1 MVKYLLKIYKIKF
14 CPSAKSAWWPKGTH
28 RGYYPRPPRRRQR
41 SPASALEMFRF
52 CVSIKNGVSGW
63 LSVRSPIYSANTG
76 GAVFSVST
84 QFMQSRGWKN
94 NGCCGRLNA
103 GGGFVMITIENCLP
117 PIIGWVC
124 SVVVAVILENLC
136 SCYFPF
142 LLSSKFYYQVRN
154 KKLQSIL
161 ISPQRTRS
169 KDSETAP
176 EDRNKLPLLGCIF
189 CAVIFPWLFCEIVIL
204 LIVLAL
210 VLLESDF
217 LYSPFMTHLI
227 SICEFLFL
235 NECFWIF
242 ITVMPLLYMIDYS
255 LGLCRWQKHQKRWG
269 WRCPNK
275 QKLRFSV
282 SPKIAV
288 SSFCGNRGT
297 ACQATKLLP
306 HNLLQQ
312 CFVAIHH
319 IVHYP
324 IAGNG
329 FEVFSRTVD
338 FGLLDQ
344 PQLHRTHRAF
354 CFRHLEAISIQVIL
368 YITRLRKTIPLSL
381 KFQEFCHNR
390 QKG

>member
-1 MVKYLLKIYKIKF
+1 
-14 CPSAKSAWWPKGTH
+14 
-28 RGYYPRPPRRRQR
+28 
-41 SPASALEMFRF
+41 MFRF

-176 EDRNKLPLLGCIF
+176 EDRNKLPLLGCVYCIVVF
-189 CAVIFPWLFCEIVIL
+189 LWLLSELI
-204 LIVLAL
+204 IVLL
-210 VLLESDF
+210 FLILNISKSNFVL
-217 LYSPFMTHLI
+217 SPFMNILKD
-227 SICEFLFL
+227 ICFFLFTSHY
-235 NECFWIF
+235 FWIF
-242 ITVMPLLYMIDYS
+242 IAGMPLLYMIDYS
-255 LGLCRWQKHQKRWG
+255 VGLRRWQKHHKR
-269 WRCPNK
+269 
-275 QKLRFSV
+275 
-282 SPKIAV
+282 
-288 SSFCGNRGT
+288 
-297 ACQATKLLP
+297 
-306 HNLLQQ
+306 
-312 CFVAIHH
+312 
-319 IVHYP
+319 
-324 IAGNG
+324 
-329 FEVFSRTVD
+329 
-338 FGLLDQ
+338 
-344 PQLHRTHRAF
+344 
-354 CFRHLEAISIQVIL
+354 
-368 YITRLRKTIPLSL
+368 
-381 KFQEFCHNR
+381 
-390 QKG
+390 